1 MAHVRVLFRPVA
13 AVTALSAG
21 LVLLTGCGGG
31 SDNGGT
37 DKSSGKAGASSS
49 GPVVV
54 ATSTWEAALAK
65 AAGAKNVKYIVPAS
79 IRHAP
84 DYDLKPSDLTAV
96 AGADYVLYASFEP
109 WAGKIKDSAG
119 SQAKLVEVNLDNTP
133 AAAKAEVT
141 KLGKKFGTEQAAAK
155 WNTKFGAQW
164 DSLAKQVK
172 ATWPGGRSPAVA
184 SQMFTTW
191 AAKLAGAK
199 VVGTYGPEAVTPAQ
213 LSALSAKKPKFV
225 LDNENMSTGTVL
237 PGSGAKQLN
246 IVNYPGPDLDL
257 LAVYRKAAGLM
268 EKAFSGS

>member
-1 MAHVRVLFRPVA
+1 MAHLRVPFRPLA
-13 AVTALSAG
+13 AVAALSAG
-21 LVLLTGCGGG
+21 LTLLTACGGG
-31 SDNGGT
+31 SGGSGA
-37 DKSSGKAGASSS
+37 DKSSGGSGASA

-65 AAGAKNVKYIVPAS
+65 AAGAKNVRYIVPAS

-109 WAGKIKDSAG
+109 WAEKIKEAAG
-119 SQAKLVEVNLDNTP
+119 SRGKLIQVNLDNTP

-141 KLGKKFGTEQAAAK
+141 KLGKEFGTERAAAK
-155 WNTKFGAQW
+155 WKSTFTTEWA
-164 DSLAKQVK
+164 SLAKQVK
-172 ATWPGGRSPAVA
+172 ATWPGGKAPAVA
-184 SQMFTTW
+184 SQKFTTW
-191 AAKLAGAK
+191 AAELAGAK

-213 LSALSAKKPKFV
+213 LSALSAKKPAFV

-237 PGSGAKQLN
+237 PGSRAEQLN
-246 IVNYPGPDLDL
+246 VVNYPGKDLDL
-257 LAVYRKAAGLM
+257 LAVYRKAAGQL